1 MSDQAMK
8 PISRR
13 TFLKLAG
20 SSAALAALV
29 AACGPSA
36 TTAPTTAPAAAPTT
50 APAAAATKAPAVI
63 AKPFAGKE
71 LNIFTG
77 NHHDLFVRDIFVPMF
92 QDKYGA
98 KVNYTSIGSGDAD
111 AKYAVF
117 VASQDG

>member
-36 TTAPTTAPAAAPTT
+36 TTAPTTAPAAAPTS
-50 APAAAATKAPAVI
+50 APAVI
-63 AKPFAGKE
+63 TKPFAGKE
-71 LNIFTG
+71 LTVFAG
-77 NHHDLFVRDIFVPMF
+77 NHHDLFVRDQWIPLF
-92 QDKYGA
+92 QDKTGA
-98 KVNYTSIGSGDAD
+98 KVTYTSISPTDAD
-111 AKYAVF
+111 AKYGVF
-117 VASQDG
+117 LAAQDASQDVMYTW

>member
-50 APAAAATKAPAVI
+50 APAVI
-63 AKPFAGKE
+63 TKPFAGKT

-77 NHHDLFVRDIFVPMF
+77 NHHDTNVRDIWLPIFT
-92 QDKYGA
+92 DKTGA
-98 KVNYTSIGSGDAD
+98 KVNYTSIAGGDA
-111 AKYAVF
+111 
-117 VASQDG
+117 